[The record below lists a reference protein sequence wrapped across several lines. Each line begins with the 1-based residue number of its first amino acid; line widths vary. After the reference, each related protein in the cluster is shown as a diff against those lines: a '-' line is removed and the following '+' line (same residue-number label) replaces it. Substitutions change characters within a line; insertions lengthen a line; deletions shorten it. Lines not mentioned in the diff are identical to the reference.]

1 MKFKVKNPT
10 NNIILMTFLLV
21 LLFITCI
28 FWLILKKYT
37 YFIIYLIITILIC
50 IIYYINSYKIDNNYL
65 IIYMGFIKIKL
76 NIKNIKEITNTK
88 NNEVKITFNK
98 LSIKLY
104 PVNSDLF
111 ITCLKEKNKLIKVV
125 K

>member
-50 IIYYINSYKIDNNYL
+50 IIYYDNNYL